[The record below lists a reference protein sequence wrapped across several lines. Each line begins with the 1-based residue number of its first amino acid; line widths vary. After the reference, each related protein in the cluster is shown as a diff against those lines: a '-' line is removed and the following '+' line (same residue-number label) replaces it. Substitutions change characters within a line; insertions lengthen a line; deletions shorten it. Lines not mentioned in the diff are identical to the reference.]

1 MRLKDKV
8 AIITGASKGLGAEMA
23 RMFAKEGAK
32 VVGAARNIDRL
43 EKLKK
48 EIELDGGTAMVLKVD
63 VRNREDVKRMADETY
78 DHFGKIDILVNNAG
92 HIIYGFAIDDPSEEA
107 EKRYHT
113 VIDTNLNGYWYSAR
127 FVVPYMKKNKSGSI
141 INISSVRGHRAV
153 PNQTAYHASKGG
165 VGMLTKALA
174 MELAPSNI
182 RVNTISPG
190 AIQVNDEHWVHALYG
205 KEAAKIYYERFK
217 EVHDES
223 YRLNQ
228 PLYTIGIPSDVAY
241 AAIYMASDE
250 ARFVTGAD
258 LLVDGGLTCILAEEA
273 GLNMKGL
280 HDLYEQSKEKR
291 EWLSTL
297 E

>member
-23 RMFAKEGAK
+23 RMFSKEGAK
-32 VVGAARNIDRL
+32 VVGAARSIDRL

-48 EIELDGGTAMVLKVD
+48 EIESDGGTAMVLKVD

-78 DHFGKIDILVNNAG
+78 DRFGKIDILVNNAG

-107 EKRYHT
+107 EERYHT

-223 YRLNQ
+223 YKLNQ